1 MSILERYRRVS
12 DRVAEAT
19 VRSGRELGAVTLV
32 VACKTFP
39 AEVVR
44 EVVDA
49 GATEIGENYVQEAR
63 SKRAALSGVAA
74 RWHLIG
80 RLQRNKARIA
90 ARIFDL
96 VHSIDSLPVAAALDR
111 VLDRRLSCL
120 VQVNLD
126 GERSKVG
133 VPPGEVEDFCGQIR
147 QLPNLSLEGLMAL
160 PARTDSA
167 GARRAFA
174 ALRELRDRLR
184 LHGVRLKDLSMGMS
198 GDFEEAIL
206 EGATIVR
213 VGNAILGPR
222 AG

>member
-1 MSILERYRRVS
+1 M
-12 DRVAEAT
+12 
-19 VRSGRELGAVTLV
+19 
-32 VACKTFP
+32 
-39 AEVVR
+39 
-44 EVVDA
+44 
-49 GATEIGENYVQEAR
+49 
-63 SKRAALSGVAA
+63 
-74 RWHLIG
+74 
-80 RLQRNKARIA
+80 
-90 ARIFDL
+90 
-96 VHSIDSLPVAAALDR
+96 HSIDSLPVAAALDR

-120 VQVNLD
+120 VQVNFD